1 MGKRRTWASNL
12 FTSET
17 PTQATYAVDR
27 KRTFQGLHNALL
39 AVDWTQTAD
48 TGQLAVFDETPG
60 ASSGATEYGYRIYK
74 LNDEFSLESPVY
86 MRLDFYTNAAG
97 PSLFTF
103 PDFRISIGNGTDG
116 AGGLASPTPKRS
128 LYEGKA
134 STSFV
139 RAVAPAVDTLSFAYS
154 GRGISWIA
162 LNCGA
167 LAGNKTST
175 GIARVALSTDGNWPL
190 RFFAV
195 CRPMDETGAAT
206 ALGACLLTVDVPGL
220 ATFDS
225 HFNTGSSNTVV
236 SMRADMLSKGGG
248 VTTSTDVSARVM
260 PDLLKTQGLKSV
272 AAPGYGL
279 FSGVALK
286 LCGIASVPAVSV
298 SPLDTAELAIGG
310 VVPRLMIAP
319 HPGVN
324 GFNRLDSIRN
334 GGSLE
339 AYGSPEFDTLLL
351 AWDGVD
357 V

>member
-1 MGKRRTWASNL
+1 MGKRRTWVSNL

-27 KRTFQGLHNALL
+27 KRTFQGLHDALL

-48 TGQLAVFDETPG
+48 IGQIAVFDDTPG
-60 ASSGATEYGYRIYK
+60 AGSGITEYGYRIYK

-86 MRLDFYTNAAG
+86 MRLDFYTGVGVAAWT
-97 PSLFTF
+97 TF

-116 AGGLASPTPKRS
+116 AGGLISATPKRS
-128 LYEGKA
+128 LYEAKA
-134 STSFV
+134 GSTFSRTV
-139 RAVAPAVDTLSFAYS
+139 TPAVDTPSFAYS
-154 GRGISWIA
+154 GGGISWFA

-167 LAGNKTST
+167 IAGNKSAA
-175 GIARVALSTDGNWPL
+175 GIARGALSSDGNWPL

-195 CRPMDETGAAT
+195 CRPMDETGAAS
-206 ALGACLLTVDVPGL
+206 AFGACLLTAEIPGL
-220 ATFDS
+220 MAFGT
-225 HFNTGSSNTVV
+225 HFNTGTSGTVV
-236 SMRADMLSKGGG
+236 HMRADMLSQGGG
-248 VTTSTDVSARVM
+248 VTTSTDISARVL
-260 PDLLKTQGLKSV
+260 PDILKTQSLKTV
-272 AAPGYGL
+272 VAPGYGL
-279 FSGVALK
+279 FSGVLHK
-286 LCGIASVPAVSV
+286 LCGIASVPASAV
-298 SPLDTAELAIGG
+298 SPLDTTELAVGG
-310 VVPRLMIAP
+310 IVPRLMIAP

-334 GGSLE
+334 GGSLG

>member
-1 MGKRRTWASNL
+1 MGKRRTWASTL

-27 KRTFQGLHNALL
+27 KRTFQGLHDALL

-60 ASSGATEYGYRIYK
+60 ASGGATEYGYRIYK

-86 MRLDFYTNAAG
+86 MRLDFYTYVGTA
-97 PSLFTF
+97 SWFTF

-116 AGGLASPTPKRS
+116 AGGLTSSTPKRS

-134 STSFV
+134 SYPFSRVTT
-139 RAVAPAVDTLSFAYS
+139 PAVDTVSFAYS
-154 GRGISWIA
+154 GGGISWFA

-167 LAGNKTST
+167 ITGNKSAT
-175 GIARVALSTDGNWPL
+175 GIARGALSTDGNWPL

-206 ALGACLLTVDVPGL
+206 ALGACLLTVDVPGM
-220 ATFDS
+220 AIFST
-225 HFNTGSSNTVV
+225 HFNTGGAGTVV
-236 SMRADMLSKGGG
+236 HMRADMLSQGGG
-248 VTTSTDVSARVM
+248 VTTSTDVSARIM

-286 LCGIASVPAVSV
+286 LCGVASVPAVSV

-319 HPGVN
+319 HPGIN
-324 GFNRLDSIRN
+324 GFNRLDALRN
-334 GGSLE
+334 GSSFGV
-339 AYGSPEFDTLLL
+339 YGSPEFDTLLL